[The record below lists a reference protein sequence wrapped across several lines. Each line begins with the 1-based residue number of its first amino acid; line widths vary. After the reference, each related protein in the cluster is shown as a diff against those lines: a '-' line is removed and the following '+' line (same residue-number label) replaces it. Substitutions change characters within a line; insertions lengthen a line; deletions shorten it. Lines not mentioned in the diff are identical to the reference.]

1 MPVSM
6 LDYCHAP
13 TPYLIGVHSSLYQ
26 RLIEDVG
33 QSMIDEGIAVLDI
46 DAGAFYSVDK
56 NTDLEMIPK
65 RFMKELEDNLKGWK
79 SFSGSEIQN
88 AFLTIQARL
97 LQNYRRYILRITSA
111 QN

>member
-33 QSMIDEGIAVLDI
+33 QSMIDEGIASYQALPNDMK
-46 DAGAFYSVDK
+46 DAY
-56 NTDLEMIPK
+56 ERCI
-65 RFMKELEDNLKGWK
+65 
-79 SFSGSEIQN
+79 
-88 AFLTIQARL
+88 
-97 LQNYRRYILRITSA
+97 RYICS
-111 QN
+111 